1 MNLGLAIFLSA
12 VFLGTVALY
21 IATMDRWNWKKIVI
35 RPLLGVLLLL
45 GLCGVGLLL
54 WVYWPQAEKTA
65 ESIVPRFSI
74 EEIIKDEDFLAS
86 GRETQ
91 REILIANDAN
101 FAASRR
107 QIQDVVLA
115 RIGGQLLSLTVTD
128 VPLGS
133 SKADVR
139 FLKGE
144 PSSELPDRWR
154 YTAGFP
160 KLPKGF
166 ELENSRDLTG
176 PHLLIYFN
184 DEKVH
189 AVLCGHRPRDIVD
202 VLLQTSP
209 CGYAIGMT
217 SGQITTSYGEPTEV
231 KRLKDELTRVYLF
244 PERKEML
251 VLETNRVVFAGTY
264 DPDVEAPS
272 EFF

>member
-21 IATMDRWNWKKIVI
+21 IATMDRWNWKKILI

-45 GLCGVGLLL
+45 VLGGVGLLL
-54 WVYWPQAEKTA
+54 WMYWPQAEKTTQTFRPEELRSLNLA
-65 ESIVPRFSI
+65 GDIVT
-74 EEIIKDEDFLAS
+74 E
-86 GRETQ
+86 
-91 REILIANDAN
+91 
-101 FAASRR
+101 
-107 QIQDVVLA
+107 
-115 RIGGQLLSLTVTD
+115 

-144 PSSELPDRWR
+144 PIETSKMPDWWR
-154 YTAGFP
+154 YSVGTWF
-160 KLPKGF
+160 PKGF
-166 ELENSRDLTG
+166 VPNNPRDVPG

-184 DEKVH
+184 NEKVH
-189 AVLCGHRPRDIVD
+189 AVLCGHRPRDIFD
-202 VLLQTSP
+202 FLAQERAQGPSTSP
-209 CGYAIGMT
+209 CGENIG
-217 SGQITTSYGEPTEV
+217 SNSEQITTFYGEPSEI
-231 KRLKDELTRVYLF
+231 KRSKDELTRVYLF
-244 PERKEML
+244 PEKKEML